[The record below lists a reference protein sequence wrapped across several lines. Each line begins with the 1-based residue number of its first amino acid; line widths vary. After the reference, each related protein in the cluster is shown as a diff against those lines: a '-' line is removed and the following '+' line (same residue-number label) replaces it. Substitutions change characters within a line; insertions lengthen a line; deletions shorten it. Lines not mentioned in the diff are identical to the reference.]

1 MLVGP
6 TTVKMGIYRGVYRQ
20 KGGWSFSP
28 GLGGILNVL
37 SRTLTPTL
45 KSAAGSLI
53 KNQAKRLG
61 PKLMSAGL
69 GVLSDV
75 QNKKNFKA
83 AVKSRGKR
91 LLDEAL
97 NIGPP
102 RKKRHTAARPRGSK
116 SRPKRHVKRS
126 RTHRKRRPNK
136 THRRD
141 IFN

>member
-1 MLVGP
+1 MP
-6 TTVKMGIYRGVYRQ
+6 IYRGVYRQ
-20 KGGWSFSP
+20 KGGWSAP

-75 QNKKNFKA
+75 QNKKNFKS
-83 AVKSRGKR
+83 AVKARGKR

-102 RKKRHTAARPRGSK
+102 RKRRHKAGRPRASK

-126 RTHRKRRPNK
+126 QIRRKQRPNK